1 MPSDKSV
8 QIIEVGENEPGPKAR
23 GHFFTDWF
31 VVGVG
36 IGRSEML
43 AADVLPGIVS
53 RPWDN
58 SGA

>member
-1 MPSDKSV
+1 MHSVKSV
-8 QIIEVGENEPGPKAR
+8 QIMELGENEPELKAR

-36 IGRSEML
+36 IARSEML
-43 AADVLPGIVS
+43 AANVLPGTVS
-53 RPWDN
+53 LPWDN